1 VFDLGAQMKHLVAR
15 RRLLV
20 GALALS
26 GLAFVLGPPALRLI
40 RDFGGADALNETT
53 RAAMVRMARLLYPHD
68 AIPDD
73 VYANVLDDALTS
85 VAGDPTFADTLSAAE
100 DALNTQQPQ
109 SFVDLD
115 ESPQLA
121 AMRAVE
127 SEPFF
132 ATIQEAVRSR
142 LYNHP
147 DLWAVIGYEGPSFE
161 KGGYLN
167 RGAGVVDW
175 LPEVR

>member
-1 VFDLGAQMKHLVAR
+1 MNHVIAR
-15 RRLLV
+15 RRVLV

-40 RDFGGADALNETT
+40 RDFSVADALNETT

-68 AIPDD
+68 AVPDD
-73 VYANVLDDALTS
+73 TYANVLDGALTS
-85 VAGDPTFADTLSAAE
+85 VAGDPTFADTLTVAE
-100 DALNTQQPQ
+100 EALNTQQPQ

-115 ESPQLA
+115 ESAQLA

-127 SEPFF
+127 SQPFF

-147 DLWAVIGYEGPSFE
+147 AVWAVVGYEGPSFE

-167 RGAGVVDW
+167 RGAGVIDW
-175 LPEVR
+175 LLEVR

>member
-1 VFDLGAQMKHLVAR
+1 MNHVIAR
-15 RRLLV
+15 RRVLV

-40 RDFGGADALNETT
+40 RDFLGADALNETT
-53 RAAMVRMARLLYPHD
+53 RAAMVRMARLLYPHE

-73 VYANVLDDALTS
+73 VYANVLDGALTAVATDMAFADAL
-85 VAGDPTFADTLSAAE
+85 GAAE
-100 DALNTQQPQ
+100 AALNAHQPQ
-109 SFVDLD
+109 AFVELD
-115 ESPQLA
+115 ETTQIA

-127 SEPFF
+127 GQPFF

-142 LYNHP
+142 LYEHP
-147 DLWAVIGYEGPSFE
+147 AVWTLIGYEGPSFE

-167 RGAGVVDW
+167 RGAGVIDW
-175 LPEVR
+175 LPEAP